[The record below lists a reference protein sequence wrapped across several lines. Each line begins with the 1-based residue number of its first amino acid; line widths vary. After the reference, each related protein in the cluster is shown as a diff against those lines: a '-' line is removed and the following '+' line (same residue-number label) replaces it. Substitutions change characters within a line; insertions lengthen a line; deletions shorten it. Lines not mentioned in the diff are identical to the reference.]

1 VTFMTSPERNPFGRF
16 RSECE
21 TILKNAFRKVFPW
34 LYLPSIELKAPPS
47 PELGEL
53 TSPML
58 FELSKKLTKPPKAL
72 AKQLLEAAD
81 LKQAPLLDAL
91 KVAGGGYLNFYAD
104 YGKLAEITLESANE
118 LDEAYGHVAV
128 EKPNRI
134 IVEHTSINPA
144 GPIHV
149 GTARNSVLGDSINR
163 LLKARGHRVSTHF
176 YVDDVGRQIAVLA
189 YGYKVLGRPKPR
201 GKPDHWI
208 GIVYAITSCILE
220 VRDLNQ
226 RIKDLGWSATR
237 SEELNATRR
246 KLDEWV
252 SVAAELREKDT
263 ELFDKLAD
271 AIRADPDPDAEV
283 SRIMRMYERKD
294 EETVPLV
301 REVVNLCLEGFRET
315 YDRIGIAWDSWD
327 WESGLVWDGSV
338 TAVISRLKDT
348 QYMVQKAGAIAID
361 VDAAAKDL
369 GLKELFRVP
378 ESLEI
383 PPLVLMRSDGTT
395 LYQTRD
401 IAYSLQKLAK
411 ADRVINVI
419 GMEQTLPQLQLKVA
433 LSLITS
439 PKRAMDLVHYSYEL
453 VNLPGY
459 RMSKRRGRF
468 IAFDDILDEAEKKA
482 REEVDARSPDLP
494 EESRRDISE
503 AVGLGAVKY
512 ALLDVA
518 ANKQVVFTWDRVL
531 NFDINSAPFVQY
543 AHARACNIL
552 AKLEGEP
559 ERTDY
564 ALLKEPVERELV
576 RVVASFPETIIEAV
590 DSLAPNTVTGF
601 AYDLAAKFNSFY
613 ASLPVLKAEP
623 QGLRGARVSLVRGVR
638 ISLRNALN
646 LLGIEALDR
655 M

>member
-1 VTFMTSPERNPFGRF
+1 MTQPERNPFGRF
-16 RSECE
+16 RHECE
-21 TILKNAFRKVFPW
+21 NTLKNAFTKVFPW
-34 LYLPSIELKAPPS
+34 LYLPSVELKAPPS
-47 PELGEL
+47 PNLGEL
-53 TSPML
+53 TSPLL
-58 FELSKKLTKPPKAL
+58 FELSKKLAKTPRTLTK
-72 AKQLLEAAD
+72 QILEATNLED
-81 LKQAPLLDAL
+81 APLVEAL
-91 KVAGGGYLNFYAD
+91 KAEGGGYLNFYVN
-104 YGKLAEITLESANE
+104 YGKLAELTLESAERLN
-118 LDEAYGHVAV
+118 EAYGHVA
-128 EKPNRI
+128 EAKPKRV

-149 GTARNSVLGDSINR
+149 GTARNSVLGDSISR
-163 LLKARGHRVSTHF
+163 LLKARGHGVATHF

-189 YGYKVLGRPKPR
+189 YGYKVLDRPRPR

-208 GIVYAITSCILE
+208 GMIYAITSCIIE

-226 RIKDLGWSATR
+226 RIKDLEWSVTR
-237 SEELNATRR
+237 SEEIEATRR
-246 KLDEWV
+246 KLDDWV
-252 SVAAELREKDT
+252 SVAAELREKD
-263 ELFDKLAD
+263 EGLFDKLAD
-271 AIRADPDPDAEV
+271 AIRADPDPEAEI

-294 EETVPLV
+294 QETVSLV

-315 YDRIGIAWDSWD
+315 YNRIGITWDSWD
-327 WESGLVWDGSV
+327 WESDLVWDGSV
-338 TAVISRLKDT
+338 TAVIARLKGT
-348 QYMVQKAGAIAID
+348 PYLAQKAGAIAID
-361 VDAAAKDL
+361 VEAAAKDL
-369 GLKELFRVP
+369 ELKKLFGVP
-378 ESLEI
+378 EALEI

-395 LYQTRD
+395 LYSTRD

-419 GMEQTLPQLQLKVA
+419 GTEQTIPQLQLKIA

-439 PKRAMDLVHYSYEL
+439 PKRAIDLIHYSYEL

-482 REEVDARSPDLP
+482 REEVDKRSPFLS
-494 EESRRDISE
+494 EESRREISR

-552 AKLEGEP
+552 AKLEEEP
-559 ERTDY
+559 EEVDY
-564 ALLKEPVERELV
+564 SLLKETVERELV
-576 RVVASFPETIIEAV
+576 RMVASFPETIIEAA
-590 DSLAPNTVTGF
+590 DNLTPNTVTGF

-623 QGLRGARVSLVRGVR
+623 EGLRGARVMLVRGVR

>member
-1 VTFMTSPERNPFGRF
+1 MTKQ
-16 RSECE
+16 
-21 TILKNAFRKVFPW
+21 ILEATNLEDAPLV
-34 LYLPSIELKAPPS
+34 EALKA
-47 PELGEL
+47 E
-53 TSPML
+53 
-58 FELSKKLTKPPKAL
+58 
-72 AKQLLEAAD
+72 
-81 LKQAPLLDAL
+81 
-91 KVAGGGYLNFYAD
+91 GGGYLNFYVN
-104 YGKLAEITLESANE
+104 YGKLAELTLESAERLN
-118 LDEAYGHVAV
+118 EAYGHVA
-128 EKPNRI
+128 EAKPKRV

-149 GTARNSVLGDSINR
+149 GTARNSVLGDSISR
-163 LLKARGHRVSTHF
+163 LLKARGHGVATHF

-189 YGYKVLGRPKPR
+189 YGYKVLDRPRPS

-208 GIVYAITSCILE
+208 GMIYAITSCIIE

-226 RIKDLGWSATR
+226 RIKDLEWSVTR
-237 SEELNATRR
+237 SEEIEATQR
-246 KLDEWV
+246 KLDDWV
-252 SVAAELREKDT
+252 SVAAELREKD
-263 ELFDKLAD
+263 EGLFDKLAD
-271 AIRADPDPDAEV
+271 AIRADPDPEAEI

-294 EETVPLV
+294 QETVSLV

-315 YDRIGIAWDSWD
+315 YNRIGITWDSWD
-327 WESGLVWDGSV
+327 WESDLVWDGSV
-338 TAVISRLKDT
+338 TAVIARLKGT
-348 QYMVQKAGAIAID
+348 PYLAQKAGAIAID
-361 VDAAAKDL
+361 VEAAAKDL
-369 GLKELFRVP
+369 ELKKLFGVP
-378 ESLEI
+378 EALEI

-395 LYQTRD
+395 LYSTRD

-419 GMEQTLPQLQLKVA
+419 GTEQTIPQLQLKIA

-439 PKRAMDLVHYSYEL
+439 PKRAIDLIHYSYEL

-482 REEVDARSPDLP
+482 REEVDKRSPFLS
-494 EESRRDISE
+494 EESRREISR

-552 AKLEGEP
+552 AKLEEEP
-559 ERTDY
+559 EEVDY
-564 ALLKEPVERELV
+564 SLLKETVERELV
-576 RVVASFPETIIEAV
+576 RMVASFPETIIEAA
-590 DSLAPNTVTGF
+590 DNLTPNTVTGF

-623 QGLRGARVSLVRGVR
+623 EGLRGARVMLVRGVR

>member
-1 VTFMTSPERNPFGRF
+1 MTQPERNPFGRF
-16 RSECE
+16 RHECE
-21 TILKNAFRKVFPW
+21 NTLKNAFTKVFPW
-34 LYLPSIELKAPPS
+34 LYLPSVELKAPPS
-47 PELGEL
+47 PNLGEL
-53 TSPML
+53 TSPLL
-58 FELSKKLTKPPKAL
+58 FELSKKLAKTPRTLTK
-72 AKQLLEAAD
+72 QILEATNLED
-81 LKQAPLLDAL
+81 APLVEAL
-91 KVAGGGYLNFYAD
+91 KAEGGGYLNFYVN
-104 YGKLAEITLESANE
+104 YGKLAELTLESAERLN
-118 LDEAYGHVAV
+118 EAYGHVA
-128 EKPNRI
+128 EAKPKRV

-149 GTARNSVLGDSINR
+149 GTARNSVLGDSISR
-163 LLKARGHRVSTHF
+163 LLKARGHGVATHF

-189 YGYKVLGRPKPR
+189 YGYKVLDRPRPS

-208 GIVYAITSCILE
+208 GMIYAITSCIIE

-226 RIKDLGWSATR
+226 RIKDLEWSVTR
-237 SEELNATRR
+237 SEEIEATQR
-246 KLDEWV
+246 KLDDWV
-252 SVAAELREKDT
+252 SVAAELREKD
-263 ELFDKLAD
+263 EGLFDKLAD
-271 AIRADPDPDAEV
+271 AIRADPDPEAEI

-294 EETVPLV
+294 QETVSLV

-315 YDRIGIAWDSWD
+315 YNRIGITWDSWD
-327 WESGLVWDGSV
+327 WESDLVWDGSV
-338 TAVISRLKDT
+338 TAVIARLKGT
-348 QYMVQKAGAIAID
+348 PYLAQKAGAIAID
-361 VDAAAKDL
+361 VEAAAKDL
-369 GLKELFRVP
+369 ELKKLFGVP
-378 ESLEI
+378 EALEI

-395 LYQTRD
+395 LYSTRD

-419 GMEQTLPQLQLKVA
+419 GTEQTIPQLQLKIA

-439 PKRAMDLVHYSYEL
+439 PKRAIDLIHYSYEL

-482 REEVDARSPDLP
+482 REEVDKRSPFLS
-494 EESRRDISE
+494 EESRREISR

-552 AKLEGEP
+552 AKLEEEP
-559 ERTDY
+559 EEVDY
-564 ALLKEPVERELV
+564 SLLKETVERELV
-576 RVVASFPETIIEAV
+576 RMVASFPETIIEAA
-590 DSLAPNTVTGF
+590 DNLTPNTVTGF

-623 QGLRGARVSLVRGVR
+623 EGLRGARVMLVRGVR

>member
-1 VTFMTSPERNPFGRF
+1 LRD
-16 RSECE
+16 
-21 TILKNAFRKVFPW
+21 AFAKVFPW
-34 LYLPSIELKAPPS
+34 LYIPSIELKAPPS
-47 PELGEL
+47 PKLGEL
-53 TSPML
+53 TSPIL
-58 FELSKKLTKPPKAL
+58 FELSKKLAKTPKAL
-72 AKQLLEAAD
+72 AKQIMEATELGD
-81 LKQAPLLDAL
+81 APLVDAL
-91 KVAGGGYLNFYAD
+91 KVEGGGYLNFYAN
-104 YGKLAEITLESANE
+104 YEKLAELTLESAKE
-118 LDEAYGHVAV
+118 IDEAYGHVPE
-128 EKPNRI
+128 EKPKRI
-134 IVEHTSINPA
+134 IVEHTSVNPA

-149 GTARNSVLGDSINR
+149 GTARNSVLGDSVSR
-163 LLKARGHRVSTHF
+163 LLKARGHEVSTHF

-201 GKPDHWI
+201 GKPDHWVGMI
-208 GIVYAITSCILE
+208 YAITSCVIE

-226 RIKDLGWSATR
+226 RVKDLEWSVKR
-237 SEELNATRR
+237 SEEIEATRMR
-246 KLDEWV
+246 LDEWV
-252 SVAAELREKDT
+252 SVAAELRGKD
-263 ELFDKLAD
+263 EDLFDRLAD
-271 AIRADPDPDAEV
+271 AIRADPDPEAEI
-283 SRIMRMYERKD
+283 SRIMRTYERRD
-294 EETVPLV
+294 SEAVSLV
-301 REVVNLCLEGFRET
+301 REVVNLCLEGFRGT

-327 WESGLVWDGSV
+327 WESDLVWDGSV
-338 TAVISRLKDT
+338 AAVISRLKGTPYLT
-348 QYMVQKAGAIAID
+348 QKTGAIAID
-361 VDAAAKDL
+361 VEAAAKDL
-369 GLKELFRVP
+369 GLKKLFDVP
-378 ESLEI
+378 EALEI

-395 LYQTRD
+395 LYSTRD

-419 GMEQTLPQLQLKVA
+419 GTEQTVPQLQLKVA
-433 LSLITS
+433 LSLIIS
-439 PKRAMDLVHYSYEL
+439 PQRAMDLVHYSYEL

-482 REEVDARSPDLP
+482 REEVDKRSPHLP
-494 EESRRDISE
+494 EETRRDISK

-559 ERTDY
+559 EGTDY
-564 ALLKEPVERELV
+564 TLLKETVERELV
-576 RVVASFPETIIEAV
+576 RMVASFPESVIEAT
-590 DSLAPNTVTGF
+590 DTLTPNTVTGF

-613 ASLPVLKAEP
+613 ASLPVLKAQPE
-623 QGLRGARVSLVRGVR
+623 GLRGARVSLVRGVR